1 MPFGRRHVTWLF
13 LTCLTPK
20 KIHHD
25 APKIWFHHGL
35 KWSSNAP
42 VFSICNHSFWR
53 TDDFEPRV
61 NPTHLQWCCRVS
73 NLGAMRLWETLTKV
87 NINVTIN
94 QSINQ
99 SINESMIIYGKM
111 KGTKHHKTQVSIANS
126 SKFHGKLHGHSPGA
140 PGTSKD
146 GVTIGEFQRSKIRWL
161 FGKGLAN
168 QNP

>member
-25 APKIWFHHGL
+25 APKIWFHHGFKMEL
-35 KWSSNAP
+35 ECAL
-42 VFSICNHSFWR
+42 FSPYATIHFGE

-99 SINESMIIYGKM
+99 SIN
-111 KGTKHHKTQVSIANS
+111 Q
-126 SKFHGKLHGHSPGA
+126 
-140 PGTSKD
+140 
-146 GVTIGEFQRSKIRWL
+146 
-161 FGKGLAN
+161 
-168 QNP
+168 